1 VGLEGA
7 GIASVRGDA
16 MEPTGPAASRDG
28 STSPERADPLAD
40 LRPVSVGAVLDGGVD
55 LFRHRFG
62 RLLTVSACL
71 FVPVWLLN
79 LVLVVSGQ
87 SVGTSREQTSGPQL
101 LWGANVTGAS
111 SSLTFVLLALQL
123 VALSLLGLL
132 VGHLAM
138 AMARGGDADLRELGR
153 VALTRWWVALLVVPL
168 TAVVHVVT
176 TCLGGV
182 GWILGDAAVFLT
194 SVAAGA
200 ERLGPWRAFVRGWS
214 LTRPE
219 YGRALVISFGGLVI
233 TSVIR
238 WSFAFGPTALVD
250 SLAPASPLVEVLAVA
265 TPAILLVTE
274 PLTACIAARAYL
286 DLRCRREGLDL
297 SMRRERLLGAG
308 STP

>member
-1 VGLEGA
+1 MGLEGA
-7 GIASVRGDA
+7 GVASVRGDA
-16 MEPTGPAASRDG
+16 VEPTGPAASRDG
-28 STSPERADPLAD
+28 STSLERGNPLAD

-62 RLLTVSACL
+62 RLLAVSACL

-87 SVGTSREQTSGPQL
+87 SVGTSREQTSSPQL
-101 LWGANVTGAS
+101 LWGADVTGAS
-111 SSLTFVLLALQL
+111 SSLTYVLLGLQ
-123 VALSLLGLL
+123 VAALSLLGLL

-138 AMARGGDADLRELGR
+138 SMARGGDADLRELGR
-153 VALTRWWVALLVVPL
+153 VARSRWWVALLVVPL
-168 TAVVHVVT
+168 TTVVHLVA

-182 GWILGDAAVFLT
+182 GWILGDAAVFVT

-200 ERLGPWRAFVRGWS
+200 ERLGPWRAVTRSWS

-219 YGRALVISFGGLVI
+219 YGRALVISFGGLAI
-233 TSVIR
+233 TSLIR
-238 WSFAFGPTALVD
+238 WSFAFGPTALVGA
-250 SLAPASPLVEVLAVA
+250 LAPASPLVDVLAVA
-265 TPAILLVTE
+265 TPAVLLVTE